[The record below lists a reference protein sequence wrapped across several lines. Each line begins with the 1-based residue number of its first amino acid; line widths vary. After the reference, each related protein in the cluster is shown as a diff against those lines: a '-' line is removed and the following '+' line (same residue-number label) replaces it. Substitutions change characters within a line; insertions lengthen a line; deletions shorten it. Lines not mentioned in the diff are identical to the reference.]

1 MRKLFVFLFILNTL
15 FFNAQIFGDFSF
27 PPTEYKVEKLDNSI
41 QNFYYQ
47 LSSVIDKRNPQN
59 KQEAI
64 YSLEIGNKYSK
75 FTELNTLKIDSLMEK
90 FSHLSTVGAKEV
102 NEMLRYKVK
111 WKIVLV
117 KDLIKKTNVFQNQF
131 RKTYQYEEQQPT
143 FNWKLEKGTKDILG
157 HKCNKATTEYRGR
170 KYTAWYATD
179 IPINNGPY
187 VFQGLPG
194 LIMEIEDSNKE
205 YYFVVVAIDKNTK
218 PIYLRNESKILKV
231 TREQLRKVEKTYYD
245 NPGQFIPGKAY
256 NQDGSP
262 MQVKLKSEPY
272 NPIELE

>member
-1 MRKLFVFLFILNTL
+1 MRKLLIFLFISITIS
-15 FFNAQIFGDFSF
+15 FNAQISGDFSF
-27 PPTEYKVEKLDNSI
+27 PPTEYKAENLDNSV

-47 LSSVIDKRNPQN
+47 LSSVRDKSNPQN

-64 YSLEIGNKYSK
+64 CALEIGSKFSK

-90 FSHLSTVGAKEV
+90 FSHLNAVRAKEV

-117 KDLIKKTNVFQNQF
+117 KDLIKKTNIFQNQF
-131 RKTYQYEEQQPT
+131 RETYQYEEQQPS

-157 HKCNKATTEYRGR
+157 HKCNKAITEYRGR

-194 LIMEIEDSNKE
+194 LIMELEDGNKE
-205 YYFVVVAIDKNTK
+205 YHFVVVAIDKNTK

-231 TREQLRKVEKTYYD
+231 TRDQLRKVEKTYYD
-245 NPGQFIPGKAY
+245 NPGQFIKGKAY